1 MMTDDVTCPRCGALS
16 AAGSRL
22 CMGCGGSLP
31 EGTGFDAP
39 TRAHPAVSTE
49 RGETEGERPTETFA
63 VGPIEQPAAQP
74 PSAHTPLPAPAVSAR
89 LPPRRR
95 RQVLK
100 ASYAAAGA
108 AIALLVIA
116 ALFVAGQLGELL
128 GRQPVAEPG
137 ATPASGA
144 AVTDPPPSPA
154 NGAAPDCEAKSVT
167 APNAGAWRMATR
179 RGDIV
184 LSSQG
189 SATRLLLRIYRAGS
203 TNDAAS
209 VAVEALSAVDVES
222 RYGATP
228 PGGAEAAL
236 AVTFSPEFR
245 MSGRSF
251 ELGRVGT
258 VEGVL
263 ISSTDDGIVGLVGLR
278 GAGCFSLRAPGWE
291 DGPEDRSAEIIIDVE
306 R

>member
-1 MMTDDVTCPRCGALS
+1 
-16 AAGSRL
+16 
-22 CMGCGGSLP
+22 MGCGGTLA
-31 EGTGFDAP
+31 EGPGFEAP
-39 TRAHPAVSTE
+39 TQVQPAVSGD
-49 RGETEGERPTETFA
+49 RGRTDEERPTETFPVQSADQSA
-63 VGPIEQPAAQP
+63 VLP
-74 PSAHTPLPAPAVSAR
+74 PPVQ

-100 ASYAAAGA
+100 LSYAAAGA
-108 AIALLVIA
+108 GLALLAIA
-116 ALFVAGQLGELL
+116 ALFVVGQLGELL
-128 GRQPVAEPG
+128 GRQPVEAPGTTPGGGALVTEPS
-137 ATPASGA
+137 ATPPG
-144 AVTDPPPSPA
+144 D
-154 NGAAPDCEAKSVT
+154 APVACEAQSVT

-179 RGDIV
+179 RGDIA

-203 TNDAAS
+203 TDDAAS
-209 VAVEALSAVDVES
+209 VAVEALSATDVES

-278 GAGCFSLRAPGWE
+278 GDGCFSLRAPGWE
-291 DGPEDRSAEIIIDVE
+291 DGTSDRSAEIILDVE